1 MKQKNLIFLPKGK
14 WTRMLLS
21 MVLLMVLTT
30 GMAFAQQK
38 TITGKV
44 TDKSGSSIPGASIV
58 VKGTATGT
66 VTDGEGKYSLKVASN
81 TDVLLFSFIGMKS
94 ATEPI
99 NGRAVINVV
108 LEDEVV
114 AVGEV
119 VAIGYGTQTKREI
132 SGSVTNVSAKDFNR
146 GVNTNAADLLKG
158 KVAGLTINSGSGDVA
173 DGSKNSI
180 RLRGTLL

>member
-1 MKQKNLIFLPKGK
+1 MKQKNLFFLPKGK

-21 MVLLMVLTT
+21 AVLLMVLTT

-58 VKGTATGT
+58 VQGTAVGT
-66 VTDGEGKYSLKVASN
+66 VTDGEGKYNLKVPSN
-81 TDVLLFSFIGMKS
+81 SNVLLFSFIGMKS
-94 ATEPI
+94 VSETI
-99 NGRAVINVV
+99 NNRSVINVV
-108 LEDEVV
+108 LEEEAI

-132 SGSVTNVSAKDFNR
+132 SGSVTNVSAKD
-146 GVNTNAADLLKG
+146 
-158 KVAGLTINSGSGDVA
+158 
-173 DGSKNSI
+173 
-180 RLRGTLL
+180 